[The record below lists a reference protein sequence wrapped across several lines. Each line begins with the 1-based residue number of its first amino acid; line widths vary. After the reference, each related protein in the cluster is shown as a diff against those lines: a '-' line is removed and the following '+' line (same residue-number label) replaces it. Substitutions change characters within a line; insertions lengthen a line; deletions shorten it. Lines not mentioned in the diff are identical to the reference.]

1 MGYILP
7 VQTSQYADYHQRVQP
22 TQKKADQ
29 VESAFKVQLDRKHQE
44 LSATYERYYRNRPEP
59 QKPIDLP
66 LDSSLIT
73 GRGRHIN
80 KYV

>member
-7 VQTSQYADYHQRVQP
+7 VQTSQYTDYHQRVQP
-22 TQKKADQ
+22 TQKKADH

-44 LSATYERYYRNRPEP
+44 LSATYDRFYRNRPEP
-59 QKPIDLP
+59 QKPLDLP

-73 GRGRHIN
+73 GKGRYVN